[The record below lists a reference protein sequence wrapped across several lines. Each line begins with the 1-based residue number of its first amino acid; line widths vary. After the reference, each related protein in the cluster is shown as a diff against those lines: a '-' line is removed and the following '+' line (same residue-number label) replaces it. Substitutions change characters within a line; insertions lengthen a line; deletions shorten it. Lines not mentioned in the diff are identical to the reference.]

1 MALLISLLISLPGI
15 FWAREFLVLMG
26 TTEEAAAEYA
36 LYPAIIFGSNGIVM
50 LLFIINAIFRSSGD
64 AAISFRVILVANLI
78 NIVLDPLFIFGFGP
92 VPAMG
97 IKGPPSQRL
106 PAGG

>member
-50 LLFIINAIFRSSGD
+50 LLFIINAISEVREMPPFPSG
-64 AAISFRVILVANLI
+64 
-78 NIVLDPLFIFGFGP
+78 LFWWP
-92 VPAMG
+92 T
-97 IKGPPSQRL
+97 
-106 PAGG
+106 